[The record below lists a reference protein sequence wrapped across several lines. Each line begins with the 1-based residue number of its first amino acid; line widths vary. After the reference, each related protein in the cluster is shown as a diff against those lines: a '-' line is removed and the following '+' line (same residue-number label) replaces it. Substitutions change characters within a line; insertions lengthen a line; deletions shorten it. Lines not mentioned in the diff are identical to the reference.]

1 MYVLDLHGKVRD
13 SLLLLFVVT
22 ILVDLRWF
30 ETAIL
35 DRHEDVCVLGG
46 GCYEFSDND
55 LSVLSSS
62 HAQVLESL

>member
-35 DRHEDVCVLGG
+35 DRHKDVSVLGG
-46 GCYEFSDND
+46 GCYKFSHYD
-55 LSVLSSS
+55 LGVLGSS
-62 HAQVLESL
+62 HAQILESL

>member
-1 MYVLDLHGKVRD
+1 VLDLHGGVRG
-13 SLLLLFVVT
+13 SLFLLLVVT
-22 ILVDLRWF
+22 ILIELRWF

-55 LSVLSSS
+55 LSVLGSS